1 MELSKEQL
9 IAIKN
14 KENLELKNE
23 QVVEIYKLITSVVQ
37 KFYFP
42 KDEIADIIQTIVTN
56 ILTNNI
62 YSYNPKKSKFSTF
75 IYHNTYMYCC
85 KFYNCFK
92 SKQSPISLDDFTET
106 NKKVTHL
113 NLIPN
118 DYNMEKQLT
127 SDYIKVLN
135 QLCKKKYPLIY
146 QKYFEKLSILEL
158 TKKYDISKTYLYIKL
173 KKELS
178 ELKKDLKSK
187 GYETFDDTQ
196 TF

>member
-1 MELSKEQL
+1 
-9 IAIKN
+9 
-14 KENLELKNE
+14 
-23 QVVEIYKLITSVVQ
+23 
-37 KFYFP
+37 
-42 KDEIADIIQTIVTN
+42 
-56 ILTNNI
+56 
-62 YSYNPKKSKFSTF
+62 
-75 IYHNTYMYCC
+75 
-85 KFYNCFK
+85 
-92 SKQSPISLDDFTET
+92 
-106 NKKVTHL
+106 
-113 NLIPN
+113 
-118 DYNMEKQLT
+118 MEKQLT